1 MRFRHAHK
9 TLRKMDEEPDF
20 HGGFSAGEAKAFR
33 KLMHS
38 IRQAT
43 NENSVRAIKSYRFEL
58 LKGKRK
64 GDYSMRLN
72 DTLRLTFQIEKVE
85 GGNRL
90 VILDIENYHKG

>member
-1 MRFRHAHK
+1 
-9 TLRKMDEEPDF
+9 MDEEPGF
-20 HGGFSAGEAKAFR
+20 QGGFSVGEAKAFR
-33 KLMHS
+33 ELMHA

-43 NENSVRAIKSYRFEL
+43 NENTLRAIKSYRFEL

-72 DTLRLTFQIEKVE
+72 DNLRLTFQIEKAE